1 MKAILVACA
10 AILLAGCAGNAQKS
24 YFLEAD
30 GPAPSGPGMMLGIG
44 PIRIPEYLS
53 RREIAIETGPHELDY
68 AYDHLWAGRLE
79 QQVGGALGQNLGRRL
94 GTGSIQQYPW
104 DSQTPVRYQVS
115 VDIRRFH
122 ANESGTAVLEAS
134 WRIYDLEAKRIVTS
148 RSSSL
153 VETLQGDG
161 YGAATAAQSR
171 LVSRLADAI
180 AGALRTRG

>member
-1 MKAILVACA
+1 MKTILLACA
-10 AILLAGCAGNAQKS
+10 AIMLGGCANNAQKS

-30 GPAPSGPGMMLGIG
+30 GPAPSGAGMMLGIG
-44 PIRIPEYLS
+44 PIRIPEYLA

-79 QQVGGALGQNLGRRL
+79 QQVGAALGQNLGRRL

-104 DSQTPVRYQVS
+104 DSQTPVHYQVS

-134 WRIYDLEAKRIVTS
+134 WRIYDLQAKRLVTS
-148 RSSSL
+148 RSSSMEEKL
-153 VETLQGDG
+153 AGDG

-171 LVSRLADAI
+171 LISHLADAI
-180 AGALRTRG
+180 AAALRN